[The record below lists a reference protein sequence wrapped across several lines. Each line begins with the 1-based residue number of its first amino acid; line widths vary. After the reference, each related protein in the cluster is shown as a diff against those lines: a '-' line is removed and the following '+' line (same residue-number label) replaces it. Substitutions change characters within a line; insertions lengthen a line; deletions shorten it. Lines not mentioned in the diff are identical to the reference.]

1 MRHITL
7 TGYYAGRTVC
17 GAPKDIEGDDTYAHV
32 GDWLDNPDLSHVCP
46 DCLEVW
52 DSVAEDEETP

>member
-1 MRHITL
+1 MRHLVTSGAWI
-7 TGYYAGRTVC
+7 ATVC
-17 GAPKDIEGDDTYAHV
+17 GAAKNIDDSYAHV
-32 GDWLDNPDLSHVCP
+32 GAWLDNPDLSHVCP